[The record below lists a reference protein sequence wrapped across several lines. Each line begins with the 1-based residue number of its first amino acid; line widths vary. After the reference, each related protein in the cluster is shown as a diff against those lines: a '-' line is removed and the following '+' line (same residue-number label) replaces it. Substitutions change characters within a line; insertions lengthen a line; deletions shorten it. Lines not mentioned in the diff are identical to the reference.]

1 MEATNRTAVV
11 IGAGIGGLATARA
24 LVRQDIDVRAF
35 ERRPSLDEAQFGTG
49 LTLWSNAV
57 KALRRLG
64 LGDEIEN
71 AGPHMERFDQR
82 SWKGA
87 KLSSWPIGELSR
99 GFGAPTVNVTR
110 ERLHRMLSEALEP
123 GVVTYGTTC
132 SGFVQDDAG
141 VTASFENREDAGGD
155 VLVGADGI
163 NSTVR
168 ATMFGSEP
176 PRYAGYTAWR
186 GLVPFEHEGTPP
198 QVFQQIWGPGS
209 RFAFYHVDG
218 ERLYWIAVANAPKR
232 EQEAPAG
239 VKGDLLERFRGWMEP
254 VEAIIAAT
262 DEAAIQRMDIE
273 DRDPV
278 EHWGQGR
285 VTLLGDAIHAM
296 TFNVGQGACQAI
308 EDAVVLA
315 DALAQDGD
323 PVAALR
329 AYEEQRKKR
338 TAGMMKLARRIGRM
352 AQWENPLAIR
362 LRDQIW
368 KQFLGR
374 VGVKGQARH
383 MRHEV

>member
-1 MEATNRTAVV
+1 VH
-11 IGAGIGGLATARA
+11 
-24 LVRQDIDVRAF
+24 AF
-35 ERRPSLDEAQFGTG
+35 ERRPSLEEAQFGTG
-49 LTLWSNAV
+49 ITLWSNAV
-57 KALRRLG
+57 KALRKLG
-64 LGDEIEN
+64 LGEQIET

-82 SWKGA
+82 SWQGTL
-87 KLSSWPIGELSR
+87 LSSWPIGEMSR
-99 GFGAPTVNVTR
+99 GFGAPTVNLTR
-110 ERLHRMLSEALEP
+110 ERLHRILVEAIEP
-123 GVVTYGTTC
+123 GVVTYGATC
-132 SGFVQDDAG
+132 TGFVQDVDG
-141 VTASFENREDAGGD
+141 VTVSFEKHDVARGD

-168 ATMFGSEP
+168 STMFGSEP

-186 GLVPFEHEGTPP
+186 GLVPFEHEAAPA

-232 EQEAPAG
+232 QPDAPAG
-239 VKGDLLERFRGWMEP
+239 MKADLLERFRGWMAP
-254 VEAIIAAT
+254 VEAVIAAT
-262 DEAAIQRMDIE
+262 DERAIQRMDIE
-273 DRDPV
+273 DRDPADR
-278 EHWGQGR
+278 WGEGR

-308 EDAVVLA
+308 EDAV
-315 DALAQDGD
+315 ALAESLRGDSD
-323 PVAALR
+323 PVSALR

-352 AQWENPLAIR
+352 AQWKSPLAVR
-362 LRDQIW
+362 VRDQIW

-383 MRHEV
+383 MGHEV